1 MLLKKTLFERI
12 PSQWRLA
19 TMLALFVGTSIALTL
34 VLVRSTVSR
43 DLRRFDSAII
53 LDELMEY
60 AAIYAAN
67 GLNGV
72 RDIFPAGQSSES
84 HGLRIT
90 SANGETL
97 FESVPEDMQV
107 FDWPK
112 AVPAQDWETRKTHL
126 QNITSPKTELELTV
140 GAYKLRDG
148 HLLWFGRTDAV
159 AQLYQQN
166 ITLYLWLAGILAA
179 AVAML
184 PVIWYSH
191 EVLTP
196 IRAFTASARRLHLPE
211 GTARLMTPRAIPEL
225 KTLASVVNAG
235 LDQILSLTRE
245 LQSTNDQL
253 AHELRT
259 PLARI
264 RGNLETL
271 LDKSDN
277 AEAQDAAAR
286 SLEEID
292 RAAQLVQ
299 TILTVRAGDHGALRL
314 YRQPTP
320 VHQLIQN
327 LVELFTP
334 AAEDRQLTLDIVQ
347 GLDVVLNIDRELIN
361 QAISNLLDN
370 ALAYTPK
377 GGRVTLRW
385 QAEGTGAIIF
395 VEDTGPGIHPEEVEM
410 IWERYNRGSAAIA
423 RHPGIGLGLSLV
435 RAIATAHGGSAGV
448 ANRSSK
454 GARFWINLPQG
465 S

>member
-1 MLLKKTLFERI
+1 MLIRKSLFDRI

-19 TMLALFVGTSIALTL
+19 VLLALFVGTSTALTL
-34 VLVRSTVSR
+34 VFVRSTVSR
-43 DLRRFDSAII
+43 DLRHFDTGIVI
-53 LDELMEY
+53 DDLVEY
-60 AAIYAAN
+60 AAIYASS
-67 GLNGV
+67 GTHGV
-72 RDIFPAGQSSES
+72 REVFPAGQHSDSNAV
-84 HGLRIT
+84 RIT
-90 SANGETL
+90 TSTGEL
-97 FESVPEDMQV
+97 LLEDIPDAMRLYK
-107 FDWPK
+107 WPSK
-112 AVPAQDWETRKTHL
+112 APLA
-126 QNITSPKTELELTV
+126 ELERQKTVLQEITAPELEFRLTV
-140 GAYKLRDG
+140 GATKLRDG
-148 HLLWFGRTDAV
+148 NILWFGRTDAE
-159 AQLYQQN
+159 AQRYQHN
-166 ITLYLWLAGILAA
+166 INVYLWLAGILAA
-179 AVAML
+179 AVALL

-191 EVLTP
+191 EVLMP
-196 IRAFTASARRLHLPE
+196 IRAFTSSARHLHLPE
-211 GTARLMTPRAIPEL
+211 GTARLMAPRAIPEL

-277 AEAQDAAAR
+277 ADAQDAAAR

-314 YRQPTP
+314 YRQQTP
-320 VHQLIQN
+320 VHDLVKN
-327 LVELFTP
+327 LVDLFTP
-334 AAEDRQLTLDIVQ
+334 AAEDRQLTLGIEQ

-377 GGRVTLRW
+377 GGHVTLRW

-395 VEDTGPGIHPEEVEM
+395 VEDTGPGVRPEEMEM
-410 IWERYNRGSAAIA
+410 IWERYNRGSAAVV
-423 RHPGIGLGLSLV
+423 RHPGIGLGLSLL
-435 RAIATAHGGSAGV
+435 RAIATAHGGTVGV
-448 ANRSSK
+448 SNRNSG
-454 GARFWINLPQG
+454 GARFWIKLPQG
-465 S
+465 

>member
-1 MLLKKTLFERI
+1 
-12 PSQWRLA
+12 
-19 TMLALFVGTSIALTL
+19 
-34 VLVRSTVSR
+34 
-43 DLRRFDSAII
+43 
-53 LDELMEY
+53 
-60 AAIYAAN
+60 
-67 GLNGV
+67 
-72 RDIFPAGQSSES
+72 
-84 HGLRIT
+84 
-90 SANGETL
+90 
-97 FESVPEDMQV
+97 MQV

-112 AVPAQDWETRKTHL
+112 TVPEQDWETRKTHL

-395 VEDTGPGIHPEEVEM
+395 VEDTGLGVHPEEVEM

>member
-1 MLLKKTLFERI
+1 MA
-12 PSQWRLA
+12 P
-19 TMLALFVGTSIALTL
+19 
-34 VLVRSTVSR
+34 
-43 DLRRFDSAII
+43 
-53 LDELMEY
+53 
-60 AAIYAAN
+60 
-67 GLNGV
+67 
-72 RDIFPAGQSSES
+72 
-84 HGLRIT
+84 H
-90 SANGETL
+90 
-97 FESVPEDMQV
+97 
-107 FDWPK
+107 
-112 AVPAQDWETRKTHL
+112 
-126 QNITSPKTELELTV
+126 
-140 GAYKLRDG
+140 
-148 HLLWFGRTDAV
+148 
-159 AQLYQQN
+159 
-166 ITLYLWLAGILAA
+166 
-179 AVAML
+179 
-184 PVIWYSH
+184 
-191 EVLTP
+191 
-196 IRAFTASARRLHLPE
+196 
-211 GTARLMTPRAIPEL
+211 AIPEL
-225 KTLASVVNAG
+225 KTLAFVVNAG

-277 AEAQDAAAR
+277 NEAQDAAAR

-320 VHQLIQN
+320 VHQLISN

-334 AAEDRQLTLDIVQ
+334 AAEDRQLRLDIVQ

-385 QAEGTGAIIF
+385 QAEGTGAVIF
-395 VEDTGPGIHPEEVEM
+395 VEDTGPGVHPEEVEM

-435 RAIATAHGGSAGV
+435 RAISTAHGGSAGV
-448 ANRSSK
+448 THRSSG
-454 GARFWINLPQG
+454 GARFWIKLPQG
-465 S
+465 A